1 MTIRYDSG
9 YRRNMKFLMKEE
21 IAKLLRVHPRTVER
35 WIGKGMLRGYK
46 LGKGRTALWRISQD
60 DFDAFLKKHKN

>member
-1 MTIRYDSG
+1 
-9 YRRNMKFLMKEE
+9 MKEE